1 MFNSDTIYAN
11 FTPIVKTAVIAYR
24 ISGPLVSKILFK
36 LTKFNFAKH
45 SNKIFYRSII
55 DRSGLIIDKANIVFF
70 KSPKSFTGEDVAEIY
85 IHGSPALANHL
96 EKAIT
101 SLDPENIRIA
111 KKGEFSYRA
120 LINNK
125 ITLKQGQSIN
135 RIIMS
140 DNIDEINYSKKIL
153 FNGDE
158 ESALYSLKDQ
168 IVHIYSKIIT
178 TIDFTEDENFEL
190 RTIKADIENFF
201 KNVEKIINKNR
212 TKLEQK
218 NTLNIMIV
226 GDVNVGKS
234 TIFNKIIDLD
244 RSIITNIKGTTR
256 DIISEK
262 IIYNNKTFN
271 VFDTAGY
278 RKKQGKI
285 ELIGYKKA
293 LVTSKDMDHFLIVFN
308 GSITQSKLKR
318 IKTDFCINENYSMV
332 NNKSDISKNLNS
344 NSESLNINQNMTRHE
359 SLKKLK
365 FTKIYNRYIKT
376 QKNTLS
382 INRSELLFLD
392 EIIKN
397 KKLLLQQNDL
407 LIIQEIIRKIIDNFS
422 ENFGYINNEDI
433 LDEVFSSFC
442 IGK

>member
-153 FNGDE
+153 FNGDC
-158 ESALYSLKDQ
+158 SLQ
-168 IVHIYSKIIT
+168 PERPNCSY
-178 TIDFTEDENFEL
+178 L
-190 RTIKADIENFF
+190 L
-201 KNVEKIINKNR
+201 KNH
-212 TKLEQK
+212 
-218 NTLNIMIV
+218 
-226 GDVNVGKS
+226 
-234 TIFNKIIDLD
+234 
-244 RSIITNIKGTTR
+244 
-256 DIISEK
+256 
-262 IIYNNKTFN
+262 NNN
-271 VFDTAGY
+271 
-278 RKKQGKI
+278 
-285 ELIGYKKA
+285 
-293 LVTSKDMDHFLIVFN
+293 
-308 GSITQSKLKR
+308 
-318 IKTDFCINENYSMV
+318 
-332 NNKSDISKNLNS
+332 
-344 NSESLNINQNMTRHE
+344 
-359 SLKKLK
+359 
-365 FTKIYNRYIKT
+365 
-376 QKNTLS
+376 
-382 INRSELLFLD
+382 
-392 EIIKN
+392 
-397 KKLLLQQNDL
+397 
-407 LIIQEIIRKIIDNFS
+407 
-422 ENFGYINNEDI
+422 
-433 LDEVFSSFC
+433 
-442 IGK
+442 